1 MARADAGKYTIFGHV
16 IDGMDTLDKM
26 EKIPSAGDTK
36 EPLCC
41 LCQVIRTVGFKHWHR
56 HCLLGN
62 AGVRGD
68 RPVQEIRLN
77 KVTIHA
83 NPLAG

>member
-1 MARADAGKYTIFGHV
+1 
-16 IDGMDTLDKM
+16 MDTLDKM
-26 EKIPSAGDTK
+26 EKIPSAGDTYGLRC
-36 EPLCC
+36 PSHMSVRSSFSSDLYSHAMLC
-41 LCQVIRTVGFKHWHR
+41 R
-56 HCLLGN
+56 